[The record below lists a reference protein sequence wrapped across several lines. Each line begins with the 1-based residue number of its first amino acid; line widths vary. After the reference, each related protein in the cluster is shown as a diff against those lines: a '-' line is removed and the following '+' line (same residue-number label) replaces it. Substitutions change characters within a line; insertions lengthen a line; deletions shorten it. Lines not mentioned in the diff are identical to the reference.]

1 MAKVLRNVALSR
13 HVGLFLSVHV
23 QLLRQRV
30 AVSLHNHSSLLR
42 VYCLYCLLS
51 FYRSILSP
59 REGQTLPLQAVWQ
72 SPLDWPYLG
81 ISLNT
86 KVDIKHN
93 NLTQKPRNLCLFIN
107 LVKFAHRKQNGYNPL
122 KSCERI

>member
-1 MAKVLRNVALSR
+1 MAKALRNVALSH
-13 HVGLFLSVHV
+13 HVGLFLSVHS

-42 VYCLYCLLS
+42 VYYLCCLLS

-59 REGQTLPLQAVWQ
+59 REGQPLPLQAVWQ
-72 SPLDWPYLG
+72 SPLEWPYLG

-93 NLTQKPRNLCLFIN
+93 NLT
-107 LVKFAHRKQNGYNPL
+107 
-122 KSCERI
+122 